1 MAIRNPVEMLPTM
14 KIDADKKNE
23 LDLAFTECQAQIVDI
38 RDVETKKFG
47 TKTVMTLKTVD
58 GEQKFNIFL
67 NNYSI
72 EMLCEK
78 FGNDDV
84 NWKGKLVDLKKE
96 KDKQFNNDMIVT
108 FPVD

>member
-23 LDLAFTECQAQIVDI
+23 LDLAFSECQATILEI

-47 TKTVMTLKTVD
+47 TKTVMTLDSDEK
-58 GEQKFNIFL
+58 GKFNIFL

-72 EMLCEK
+72 EKLCEA

-84 NWKGKLVDLKKE
+84 NWKGKLVNLKKE
-96 KDKQFNNDMIVT
+96 KDKQFSKDMIDT
-108 FPVD
+108 FPVA

>member
-23 LDLAFTECQAQIVDI
+23 LDLAFKECQAVIVDI

-47 TKTVMTLKTVD
+47 TKTVMTLESES
-58 GEQKFNIFL
+58 GKFNIFL

-72 EMLCEK
+72 EKLCEK

-108 FPVD
+108 FPVA

>member
-23 LDLAFTECQAQIVDI
+23 LELAFAECQASITDI

-47 TKTVMTLKTVD
+47 TKTVITLDSNAK
-58 GEQKFNIFL
+58 GKFNIFL

-72 EMLCEK
+72 EKLCEK

>member
-23 LDLAFTECQAQIVDI
+23 LDLAFSECQATILEI

-47 TKTVMTLKTVD
+47 TKTIMTLDSDEK
-58 GEQKFNIFL
+58 GKFNIFL

-72 EMLCEK
+72 EKLCEA

-84 NWKGKLVDLKKE
+84 NWKGKLVNLKKE

-108 FPVD
+108 FPVA